1 MSAQGVVAYILRF
14 LLVCRYLALY
24 KGLVPK
30 IMRLGPGEN
39 QTCPVK

>member
-1 MSAQGVVAYILRF
+1 MIAEGAWLISCV

-39 QTCPVK
+39 KTSSDK